1 MKIIVGSRGSTLAL
15 IQTEWV
21 IKSIKE
27 KNPNIDFEIKII
39 KTKGDIIQNVSL
51 DKIGDKGIFVKEIEN
66 ELLEGKIDMA
76 IHSMKD
82 MPSEIPQGLKFAP
95 SPVREDYR
103 DVLILRDGLK
113 SLDDVPIGGRIGTG
127 SKRRK
132 FQLLKHRPDLEIVS
146 IRGNVETRI
155 KKIEKEHLDGVILAA
170 AGVIRMGL
178 HHKITEFIDESIVLP
193 APAQGALG
201 IEIRKNREDL
211 DKIIDVI
218 KDQDTNIQLK
228 AERSFLKGV
237 NGGCHIPVGA
247 LCKIKKDRIT
257 LEGLLGKADGSN
269 IIRKSISGELGEEE
283 LLGKN
288 LANEILEEMKRY
300 EG

>member
-113 SLDDVPIGGRIGTG
+113 SLDEVPIGGRIGTG

-132 FQLLKHRPDLEIVS
+132 FQLLKHRPDLEIVP

-155 KKIEKEHLDGVILAA
+155 KKIETEHLDGVILAA

-257 LEGLLGKADGSN
+257 LEGLLGKADGSS
-269 IIRKSISGELGEEE
+269 IIKKSISGKLGEEE
-283 LLGKN
+283 LLGEN